1 MNWKLATFMKLS
13 DSDIL
18 IISQLDVSNTMSQNH
33 LVPQVISRKVS
44 PKRDIQRVSIKH
56 YMNGNMFAMN
66 QINQIGIL
74 IFKGRV
80 PQPLVFPKS
89 GLFPILYLKRH
100 PFKKFLFYWH
110 KPWPKLWITRF
121 FLNLS
126 EGFRFKVF
134 IPDCC
139 QMSSSLV
146 SFNNHLF
153 KKHLFWTF
161 KSKTPNPPCSF
172 GLHSISHLDNLYF
185 FLWPSPCQKNLD
197 L

>member
-1 MNWKLATFMKLS
+1 
-13 DSDIL
+13 
-18 IISQLDVSNTMSQNH
+18 MSQIH
-33 LVPQVISRKVS
+33 PVHQVISCKVS
-44 PKRDIQRVSIKH
+44 PKRDIQRVSIKNC
-56 YMNGNMFAMN
+56 MNANMFAIN
-66 QINQIGIL
+66 QIKQIGIL
-74 IFKGRV
+74 IFKSRV
-80 PQPLVFPKS
+80 PQPLVFSKS
-89 GLFPILYLKRH
+89 GLFPILYFKRH
-100 PFKKFLFYWH
+100 PIKKFLFYWH

-121 FLNLS
+121 FLRYLFLS
-126 EGFRFKVF
+126 
-134 IPDCC
+134 ICC

-146 SFNNHLF
+146 SLNNHLL